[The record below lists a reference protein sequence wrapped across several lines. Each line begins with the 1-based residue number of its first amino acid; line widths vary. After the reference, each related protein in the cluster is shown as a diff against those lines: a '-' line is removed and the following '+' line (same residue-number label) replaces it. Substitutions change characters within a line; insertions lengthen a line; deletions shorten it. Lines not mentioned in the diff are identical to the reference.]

1 MRRTTPREDGYDA
14 MLGAIEEL
22 IEVAAKKLPPRTPFI
37 IGIGIPGSLD
47 ETTGLVR
54 NVNSTCLI
62 GHPLPADIE
71 RLIGKPGRGT
81 MLLR

>member
-1 MRRTTPREDGYDA
+1 